1 METESGT
8 TGSGLML
15 VCLLDM
21 HCVYTLQLEGGK
33 EYHYREPTQSPIDPP
48 YSEACLLKK
57 LDQLAKPDLGV
68 SCLTEMSRCVT
79 RLQHSVEL
87 PNLASDADTTM
98 HRDDDIT
105 NSSTTALSQHCTH
118 IKSPCTN

>member
-57 LDQLAKPDLGV
+57 LDQLAKPDL
-68 SCLTEMSRCVT
+68 
-79 RLQHSVEL
+79 SVL
-87 PNLASDADTTM
+87 S
-98 HRDDDIT
+98 HR
-105 NSSTTALSQHCTH
+105 NVPLCNTTATLCGIAQRCF
-118 IKSPCTN
+118 